1 MSWERTFAS
10 RRTRP
15 RPDRACRHA
24 SVNGERRKIAGHDRA
39 RSDNASTP
47 DGYAI
52 DDRRPGTDPAVIPD
66 NNAAARDA
74 LRPDGLVRPA
84 EHVVLR
90 KDSHSGTQ
98 NHVVTKCDSTLTTKE
113 RTRPNR
119 TPVARANADSDI
131 GDHTSA
137 DEIRSSPD
145 GHVTAERY
153 TVR

>member
-1 MSWERTFAS
+1 MTVSWVVAA
-10 RRTRP
+10 P
-15 RPDRACRHA
+15 A
-24 SVNGERRKIAGHDRA
+24 V
-39 RSDNASTP
+39 
-47 DGYAI
+47 
-52 DDRRPGTDPAVIPD
+52 DDRRPSADPAVVPD
-66 NNAAARDA
+66 GNAASRDA

-90 KDSHSGTQ
+90 KDSHGGTE
-98 NHVVTKCDSTLTTKE
+98 NHVVAECDSTLTTKE
-113 RTRPNR
+113 RTRPNC

-137 DEIRSSPD
+137 DENRSSPY